1 MGSRRP
7 VAAEAKPLLQLV
19 RATWVCVSVAV
30 LPLPSPILRF
40 ILLWWI
46 VALFLTHTV
55 QLPAW
60 EVGRNLTLLWL
71 VPYKGKWQAYLQNMA
86 HVDDV
91 SVAKLCP
98 LPSHPCCITEREER
112 SQSKLCNCYSL
123 KYQEG
128 RLFFFKGDMLD
139 MLHMW
144 IYKATWTCSLIMVCH
159 VIGNSVG
166 VLHDVL
172 VGSGWRGQIFV
183 V

>member
-1 MGSRRP
+1 MSWEAVLEGKVLLPRKGNWGQVGSLPQPCVGAVAPHQLCWLSPPGSYMGSRRP
-7 VAAEAKPLLQLV
+7 VAAKAKPLLQLV
-19 RATWVCVSVAV
+19 RASWVCVSVAV

-60 EVGRNLTLLWL
+60 EVGTNLTLWWL
-71 VPYKGKWQAYLQNMA
+71 VPYKGKCRAYLQNKA

-112 SQSKLCNCYSL
+112 SQSKWCNC
-123 KYQEG
+123 
-128 RLFFFKGDMLD
+128 
-139 MLHMW
+139 
-144 IYKATWTCSLIMVCH
+144 
-159 VIGNSVG
+159 
-166 VLHDVL
+166 
-172 VGSGWRGQIFV
+172 
-183 V
+183 